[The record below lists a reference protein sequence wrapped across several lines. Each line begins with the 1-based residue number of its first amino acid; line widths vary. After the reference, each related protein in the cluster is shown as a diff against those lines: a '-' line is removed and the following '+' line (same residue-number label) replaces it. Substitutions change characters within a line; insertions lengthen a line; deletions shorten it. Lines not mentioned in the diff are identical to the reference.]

1 MNKQKAPKNRT
12 LALNE
17 LEKSKLTKKLAFLK
31 SKSVIKKIENKIIN
45 QDFFE
50 AVKFL
55 PDKFIDLLIIDPPYN
70 LNKSFN
76 QFNFKSRS
84 INQYSNWFESVIV
97 ELLPKLKSNS
107 SLYVCSDWKSSTSI
121 HLVLEKYFKVRNR
134 ITWEREKGRG
144 ANKNWKN
151 NSEDI
156 WFATVSDEYTFN
168 LDAVKLKR
176 KVIAPYKNTDG
187 TPKDWEKSEEG
198 SFRLTYPSNIWN
210 DISIP
215 FWSMPENT
223 DHPTQKPEK
232 LIAKLILASSNKN
245 DFIFDPFSGSGTTLV
260 AAKKLG
266 RKFSGIELDK
276 DYSLLSQKR
285 LEKASK
291 EKSIQGY
298 FDGVFWER
306 NSFKMIKKD
315 VKKFA

>member
-285 LEKASK
+285 LEKARNRQSLCSK
-291 EKSIQGY
+291 LENNRVT
-298 FDGVFWER
+298 FDT
-306 NSFKMIKKD
+306 
-315 VKKFA
+315 

>member
-17 LEKSKLTKKLAFLK
+17 LEKSKLTKKLALLK

-168 LDAVKLKR
+168 LDSVKLKR

>member
-1 MNKQKAPKNRT
+1 
-12 LALNE
+12 
-17 LEKSKLTKKLAFLK
+17 
-31 SKSVIKKIENKIIN
+31 
-45 QDFFE
+45 
-50 AVKFL
+50 
-55 PDKFIDLLIIDPPYN
+55 
-70 LNKSFN
+70 
-76 QFNFKSRS
+76 
-84 INQYSNWFESVIV
+84 
-97 ELLPKLKSNS
+97 
-107 SLYVCSDWKSSTSI
+107 
-121 HLVLEKYFKVRNR
+121 
-134 ITWEREKGRG
+134 
-144 ANKNWKN
+144 
-151 NSEDI
+151 
-156 WFATVSDEYTFN
+156 
-168 LDAVKLKR
+168 
-176 KVIAPYKNTDG
+176 
-187 TPKDWEKSEEG
+187 
-198 SFRLTYPSNIWN
+198 
-210 DISIP
+210 
-215 FWSMPENT
+215 MPENT